1 MSEVPIDQEATPARQ
16 PATSNLDRDPGGD
29 GGAVKAG
36 AVPAGPAVA
45 VPTLGAPG
53 PIVLATS
60 IVAVLI
66 SGISLYESLKPARP
80 KIYMSDAMVLGRR
93 GSPDYAYAV
102 VLPVTI
108 VNYGSGGTVVTRI
121 SLDVRTPGEP
131 GTRTMDSTYSGDTP
145 RTERLFTP
153 VPVAGHQSA
162 STSVVFTPVDGGGQ
176 IFKPGA
182 VYEFCLTVQAE
193 ADDDAGTLAWMFAWL
208 PAFQPASF
216 QFSATMSDFDRG
228 QLAAGQVEHLRT
240 VGHPA
245 PSCDFPG

>member
-1 MSEVPIDQEATPARQ
+1 MSDVPVDQAATVRKPAS
-16 PATSNLDRDPGGD
+16 PKLDGDPDGD
-29 GGAVKAG
+29 AGAAKAG
-36 AVPAGPAVA
+36 AGAARPARPGPR
-45 VPTLGAPG
+45 LGAPG
-53 PIVLATS
+53 PITLATS
-60 IVAVLI
+60 IVAVLF
-66 SGISLYESLKPARP
+66 SGVSLYETLKPARP
-80 KIYMSDAMVLGRR
+80 KIYMSDAMLLGRR
-93 GSPDYAYAV
+93 GSPDYVEAV

-108 VNYGSGGTVVTRI
+108 VNYGSGGAVVTRI
-121 SLDVRTPGEP
+121 RLGVRMRGAPE
-131 GTRTMDSTYSGDTP
+131 TRTMGSAYSGDTP
-145 RTERLFTP
+145 TAERLFTP
-153 VPVAGHQSA
+153 VPIAGHQSA
-162 STSVVFTPVDGGGQ
+162 AASVVFTPMDGGEQ